1 MISFLITLLVIKIN
15 YVYNLNFR
23 IEKDI
28 LGEMEVPID
37 AYWGINTQRAIQNFQ
52 ISGKTFPKIFIIS
65 LAQLKKAC
73 LFANIDLELINK
85 EKGNAINQAI
95 NEILVENKYL
105 DQFPID
111 IYQTGSGTQTNMNMN
126 EVLANRANEIL
137 GSIKGKKE
145 PVHPNDHVNKGQS
158 SNDVIPSTMHISAI
172 YMINDKLL
180 PILIRLIEQLTIKI
194 KEFKDI
200 VKVGRTHLQDAVPI
214 PLSLEFKVYKRQIE
228 MNVERL
234 KNVIEELY
242 YIPIGGTALGTG
254 INAHKE
260 FPNLAVS
267 HLSKITNLPFKLNPI
282 KAEGIASHNT
292 IVNASGTLRQL
303 ALSLLKM
310 ANDIRLMGSGPRAGF
325 SELLIPQN
333 EPGSSIMPGKINP
346 TQSEALIQ
354 VCLQVLGNDS
364 IISFAE
370 GYGSNLDLNVTKPL
384 MIFNLLESIKI
395 LYGGIESFIDHCL
408 IDLKANKAQ
417 INSQLE
423 RMLMIVTNLTPLI
436 GYDKCSEIALKAYK
450 EGKTC
455 REVVKEMGID
465 IDDKQL
471 DDLLDPKRM
480 V

>member
-1 MISFLITLLVIKIN
+1 MS
-15 YVYNLNFR
+15 FR
-23 IEKDI
+23 IEKDV
-28 LGEMEVPID
+28 LGEIEVPSNV
-37 AYWGINTQRAIQNFQ
+37 YWGINTQRAIQNFQ
-52 ISGKTFPKIFIIS
+52 ISGKTFPQIFIVS

-73 LFANIDLELINK
+73 LLANIKLDLIDK
-85 EKGNAINQAI
+85 EKGNAILQAV
-95 NEILVENKYL
+95 NEILNENKYL

-137 GSIKGKKE
+137 GFPMGKKH

-172 YMINDKLL
+172 HVINRKLF
-180 PILIRLIEQLTIKI
+180 PILKRLIEHLAKKI
-194 KEFKDI
+194 EQFKDI

-214 PLSLEFKVYKRQIE
+214 PLSLEFEVYKRQVE
-228 MNVERL
+228 MNVDRL
-234 KNVIEELY
+234 KKVCEELY

-254 INAHKE
+254 INAHKK
-260 FPNLAVS
+260 FPKLTVS
-267 HLSKITNLPFKLNPI
+267 HLSEITNLPFKINPV

-292 IVNASGTLRQL
+292 IVNASGVLRQL

-310 ANDIRLMGSGPRAGF
+310 ANDIRLMASGPRAGL
-325 SELLIPQN
+325 SELILPQN
-333 EPGSSIMPGKINP
+333 ELGSSIMPGKINP

-364 IISFAE
+364 VISFGEA
-370 GYGSNLDLNVTKPL
+370 YGSILDLNVCKPI
-384 MIFNLLESIKI
+384 MIFNFLESVNIMHGAI
-395 LYGGIESFIDHCL
+395 NSFINYCL
-408 IDLKANKAQ
+408 LDLKANKDQ

-436 GYDKCSEIALKAYK
+436 GYDKCSEIAQRAYE

-455 REVVKEMGID
+455 RKVIKEMGLD
-465 IDDKQL
+465 IDEKDL